1 MNGLYIHIPFC
12 TKICG
17 YCDFATVAG
26 SARLFGEYVD
36 LLLRE
41 AERRFGENP
50 HFIRHLETA
59 YFGGGTPSVLP
70 PREFER
76 LGLGVESLGVD
87 FRQLQEVDWECN
99 PDSAT
104 DENLQAAISLGVN
117 RISLG
122 VQTFDNELLK
132 AIGRRGTAEQAR
144 DALRRIL
151 RLPDLS
157 GKKIRSSADLMFW
170 LPGQT
175 LAGFERD
182 VRELAETG
190 IGHVSFYGLTLNPR
204 TVLGMRFE
212 QGKISLDEGL
222 YARMYRSGVQILQDY
237 GLERYEVS
245 NFAKWGEESLH
256 NRNYWR
262 RGEYLGLGPGAHSF
276 RGNQRLA
283 APSRYLEWKNWV
295 LAGCLESKMEI
306 DRLGKKERLCEKI
319 WLSLRTREGL
329 DLQTLDSE
337 EVTQISCRK
346 IDHWVRKGYLQ
357 KSGTKISLCGDGWLW
372 MDSVVEDL
380 IP

>member
-76 LGLGVESLGVD
+76 LVLGLESLGVD
-87 FRQLQEVDWECN
+87 FRHLQEVDWECN

-182 VRELAETG
+182 VR
-190 IGHVSFYGLTLNPR
+190 
-204 TVLGMRFE
+204 
-212 QGKISLDEGL
+212 
-222 YARMYRSGVQILQDY
+222 
-237 GLERYEVS
+237 
-245 NFAKWGEESLH
+245 
-256 NRNYWR
+256 
-262 RGEYLGLGPGAHSF
+262 
-276 RGNQRLA
+276 
-283 APSRYLEWKNWV
+283 
-295 LAGCLESKMEI
+295 
-306 DRLGKKERLCEKI
+306 
-319 WLSLRTREGL
+319 
-329 DLQTLDSE
+329 
-337 EVTQISCRK
+337 
-346 IDHWVRKGYLQ
+346 
-357 KSGTKISLCGDGWLW
+357 
-372 MDSVVEDL
+372 
-380 IP
+380 